1 MKIPWGVLIWRLP
14 KVIYEVNMSCLRID
28 IKRLYNSIT
37 VRIVL
42 GVLFFL
48 AIVDPLYSRFL
59 TLDSMFASYYGINAY
74 QYWLFNFPGGIGFK
88 VYHALFLLLPVLST
102 GFILFYDQKTSFK
115 IYNIVKQGRAIY
127 LTSKVI
133 SVFLV
138 TMVNSIVSFSINILI
153 TFSIFPQNSIMTD
166 VYRMFIPIEHSAANF
181 FYEIS
186 PVLSAVFFA
195 FLNSLALSVL
205 AALTVI
211 IHMIFRF
218 PNIYVAFFVPSILFQ
233 LITYGS
239 DFLLPKRFVLRNFLQ
254 PLNSCYE
261 GAAQLKDIL
270 LVLSGYFI
278 LEILLFTIAYRRNRD
293 II

>member
-115 IYNIVKQGRAIY
+115 IYNIVKQGYICVSCY
-127 LTSKVI
+127 NGKLNCLFFYKYFNNIFHI
-133 SVFLV
+133 STKFDHDRCL
-138 TMVNSIVSFSINILI
+138 S
-153 TFSIFPQNSIMTD
+153 D
-166 VYRMFIPIEHSAANF
+166 VYS
-181 FYEIS
+181 Y
-186 PVLSAVFFA
+186 
-195 FLNSLALSVL
+195 
-205 AALTVI
+205 
-211 IHMIFRF
+211 
-218 PNIYVAFFVPSILFQ
+218 
-233 LITYGS
+233 
-239 DFLLPKRFVLRNFLQ
+239 
-254 PLNSCYE
+254 
-261 GAAQLKDIL
+261 
-270 LVLSGYFI
+270 
-278 LEILLFTIAYRRNRD
+278 
-293 II
+293 

>member
-1 MKIPWGVLIWRLP
+1 
-14 KVIYEVNMSCLRID
+14 MSCLRID

-133 SVFLV
+133 S
-138 TMVNSIVSFSINILI
+138 
-153 TFSIFPQNSIMTD
+153 
-166 VYRMFIPIEHSAANF
+166 
-181 FYEIS
+181 
-186 PVLSAVFFA
+186 
-195 FLNSLALSVL
+195 LSVL

-218 PNIYVAFFVPSILFQ
+218 PNIYVAFFVPSILCL

>member
-195 FLNSLALSVL
+195 FLNSLALSWRL
-205 AALTVI
+205 
-211 IHMIFRF
+211 
-218 PNIYVAFFVPSILFQ
+218 
-233 LITYGS
+233 
-239 DFLLPKRFVLRNFLQ
+239 
-254 PLNSCYE
+254 
-261 GAAQLKDIL
+261 
-270 LVLSGYFI
+270 
-278 LEILLFTIAYRRNRD
+278 
-293 II
+293 

>member
-1 MKIPWGVLIWRLP
+1 MESTLTSIGFSTFPVALDLKFIMHCFYFFLYYRL
-14 KVIYEVNMSCLRID
+14 
-28 IKRLYNSIT
+28 
-37 VRIVL
+37 
-42 GVLFFL
+42 VLFYFM
-48 AIVDPLYSRFL
+48 IRKPLS
-59 TLDSMFASYYGINAY
+59 
-74 QYWLFNFPGGIGFK
+74 
-88 VYHALFLLLPVLST
+88 
-102 GFILFYDQKTSFK
+102 K

-218 PNIYVAFFVPSILFQ
+218 PNIYVAFFVPSILCL

-278 LEILLFTIAYRRNRD
+278 LEILLFYD
-293 II
+293 CL

>member
-1 MKIPWGVLIWRLP
+1 
-14 KVIYEVNMSCLRID
+14 MSCLRID

-138 TMVNSIVSFSINILI
+138 TMVN
-153 TFSIFPQNSIMTD
+153 
-166 VYRMFIPIEHSAANF
+166 
-181 FYEIS
+181 
-186 PVLSAVFFA
+186 
-195 FLNSLALSVL
+195 
-205 AALTVI
+205 
-211 IHMIFRF
+211 
-218 PNIYVAFFVPSILFQ
+218 
-233 LITYGS
+233 
-239 DFLLPKRFVLRNFLQ
+239 
-254 PLNSCYE
+254 
-261 GAAQLKDIL
+261 
-270 LVLSGYFI
+270 
-278 LEILLFTIAYRRNRD
+278 
-293 II
+293 

>member
-1 MKIPWGVLIWRLP
+1 
-14 KVIYEVNMSCLRID
+14 MSCLRID
-28 IKRLYNSIT
+28 IKRLYNSIN

-181 FYEIS
+181 FTKFHLFYQQ
-186 PVLSAVFFA
+186 FFSH
-195 FLNSLALSVL
+195 F
-205 AALTVI
+205 
-211 IHMIFRF
+211 
-218 PNIYVAFFVPSILFQ
+218 
-233 LITYGS
+233 
-239 DFLLPKRFVLRNFLQ
+239 
-254 PLNSCYE
+254 
-261 GAAQLKDIL
+261 
-270 LVLSGYFI
+270 
-278 LEILLFTIAYRRNRD
+278 
-293 II
+293 

>member
-1 MKIPWGVLIWRLP
+1 
-14 KVIYEVNMSCLRID
+14 
-28 IKRLYNSIT
+28 
-37 VRIVL
+37 
-42 GVLFFL
+42 
-48 AIVDPLYSRFL
+48 
-59 TLDSMFASYYGINAY
+59 MFASYYGINAY

-166 VYRMFIPIEHSAANF
+166 VYRMF
-181 FYEIS
+181 
-186 PVLSAVFFA
+186 FFA

-218 PNIYVAFFVPSILFQ
+218 PNIYVAFFVPSILCL

>member
-1 MKIPWGVLIWRLP
+1 MR
-14 KVIYEVNMSCLRID
+14 CLKID

-37 VRIVL
+37 VRVVFGIL
-42 GVLFFL
+42 MLL
-48 AIVDPLYSRFL
+48 AIIDPLYSRFL
-59 TLDSMFASYYGINAY
+59 VCDSMFASYYGINAY

-88 VYHALFLLLPVLST
+88 VYHTLFLLFPVLST

-115 IYNIVKQGRAIY
+115 IYSIVKESKATY

-138 TMVNSIVSFSINILI
+138 TMVNSIISFLINTII
-153 TFSIFPQNSIMTD
+153 TFFIFPQNSVMTD
-166 VYRMFIPIEHSAANF
+166 IYWMFIPVKHSAANF

-186 PVLSAVFFA
+186 PVLSAFFFA

-218 PNIYVAFFVPSILFQ
+218 PNIYVAFFFFFILYL

-239 DFLLPKRFVLRNFLQ
+239 DFLLPKRFVLRSILQ

-270 LVLSGYFI
+270 LVFGGYLI
-278 LEILLFTIAYRRNRD
+278 LEISLFAIAYKRNRD

>member
-1 MKIPWGVLIWRLP
+1 M
-14 KVIYEVNMSCLRID
+14 
-28 IKRLYNSIT
+28 
-37 VRIVL
+37 
-42 GVLFFL
+42 
-48 AIVDPLYSRFL
+48 
-59 TLDSMFASYYGINAY
+59 
-74 QYWLFNFPGGIGFK
+74 
-88 VYHALFLLLPVLST
+88 
-102 GFILFYDQKTSFK
+102 
-115 IYNIVKQGRAIY
+115 
-127 LTSKVI
+127 
-133 SVFLV
+133 FLV
-138 TMVNSIVSFSINILI
+138 TMVNLIVSFSINILI

-218 PNIYVAFFVPSILFQ
+218 PNIYVAFFVPSILCL

>member
-138 TMVNSIVSFSINILI
+138 TMVNSIVSY
-153 TFSIFPQNSIMTD
+153 IFHISTKFDHDRCLSD
-166 VYRMFIPIEHSAANF
+166 VYS
-181 FYEIS
+181 Y
-186 PVLSAVFFA
+186 
-195 FLNSLALSVL
+195 
-205 AALTVI
+205 
-211 IHMIFRF
+211 
-218 PNIYVAFFVPSILFQ
+218 
-233 LITYGS
+233 
-239 DFLLPKRFVLRNFLQ
+239 
-254 PLNSCYE
+254 
-261 GAAQLKDIL
+261 
-270 LVLSGYFI
+270 
-278 LEILLFTIAYRRNRD
+278 
-293 II
+293 

>member
-166 VYRMFIPIEHSAANF
+166 VYRMFLLNILQQIF
-181 FYEIS
+181 FTKFHLFYQQ
-186 PVLSAVFFA
+186 FFSH
-195 FLNSLALSVL
+195 F
-205 AALTVI
+205 
-211 IHMIFRF
+211 
-218 PNIYVAFFVPSILFQ
+218 
-233 LITYGS
+233 
-239 DFLLPKRFVLRNFLQ
+239 
-254 PLNSCYE
+254 
-261 GAAQLKDIL
+261 
-270 LVLSGYFI
+270 
-278 LEILLFTIAYRRNRD
+278 
-293 II
+293 